1 MSNTQD
7 LVTTALIG
15 TRRREVKP
23 VGDNTPLEQA
33 ISRFRPQN
41 KAELLLG
48 IVAMNSIFRAAGGG
62 VLGTDWVIP
71 SGHLADP
78 SPTVAPEA
86 VLRLKQIL
94 EGKYQNILP
103 EWLGLLKHCQQ
114 RVPEEFLPAV
124 LEFGLQHL
132 PVQQVLNGEMI
143 GERGKYLAQLNPNW
157 GYVLGVIDES
167 VWQFGSKAQ
176 RLQYLRQMRKRDP
189 HKAAEMITA
198 VWANEAPEMRAEFM
212 DTLSNGLNMGDEP
225 FLESALDDKDE
236 RVQHNAAAMLGRLP
250 GSALVARMHARLDPI
265 LNLEQVPVRGFGGG
279 PAFSPRPTP
288 SGEALKPEKL
298 PNWNNG
304 LRSALGESGK
314 MSEEPESVQAT
325 SRIEGASP
333 SHPASGWAST
343 RPGSAP
349 SAPFRPS
356 AGTPLASRMA
366 VMVKL
371 PESLDQSMK
380 RDGVRAVSSRIPSDR
395 TSEKHQWLRYMVA
408 FVPPEYWRRKF
419 DLSFPDLI
427 EAAKAGNAGPSL
439 IGGWQ
444 TAARYFQDEDMI
456 EALLD
461 TVINPVSS
469 FGVFGGYQID
479 VRSLIVSLSPQRR
492 ESFLQQS
499 FTNRAPLA
507 FDRQGLI
514 MLECCTHSW
523 SRDFSLFICQQ
534 IGASLTMTNVNQIW
548 SRRRVASGGALTDTT
563 WSWWNWFGL
572 YIAPEAAGEIEAMLS
587 PLRAK
592 APAFSEVLL
601 MFIELLRFRSEMRK
615 ELGL

>member
-7 LVTTALIG
+7 LFTTALIG

-23 VGDNTPLEQA
+23 AGDNTPLGQA
-33 ISRFRPQN
+33 ISRFQPQN

-48 IVAMNSIFRAAGGG
+48 IVAINSIFRAAGGG
-62 VLGTDWVIP
+62 VPGTDWVVP
-71 SGHLADP
+71 SGHPADQ

-86 VLRLKQIL
+86 VQRLKQIL
-94 EGKYQNILP
+94 EGKFQNILP
-103 EWLGLLKHCQQ
+103 EWLELLQQCQR

-132 PVQQVLNGEMI
+132 PVQRVLSREMI

-157 GYVLGVIDES
+157 GYVLGVIDEGL
-167 VWQFGSKAQ
+167 WQFGSKTQ

-189 HKAAEMITA
+189 HKATEMLTE
-198 VWANEAPEMRAEFM
+198 VWANEAPEVRVEFL
-212 DTLSNGLNMGDEP
+212 DTLSNGLNIGDEP
-225 FLESALDDKDE
+225 FLESALEDKDE
-236 RVQHNAAAMLGRLP
+236 RVQYNAASMLGRLP
-250 GSALVARMHARLDPI
+250 NSALVARMHARLDPI
-265 LNLEQVPVRGFGGG
+265 LSLEQVPVRGFGGS
-279 PAFSPRPTP
+279 ASSPRPTP

-298 PNWNNG
+298 PNWSNG

-314 MSEEPESVQAT
+314 TSEEPESVQA
-325 SRIEGASP
+325 SGRIGDTSP
-333 SHPASGWAST
+333 SNPTSGWASS

-356 AGTPLASRMA
+356 TNTPPATRAA

-371 PESLDQSMK
+371 PENLDQNMK
-380 RDGVRAVSSRIPSDR
+380 RDGVRAIPSRIPSDR

-419 DLSFPDLI
+419 DLNFPDLI

-479 VRSLIVSLSPQRR
+479 VRSLIASLSPQRR

-499 FTNRAPLA
+499 FTKRAPLA

-572 YIAPEAAGEIEAMLS
+572 YIAPEAAEEIEAMLS
-587 PLRAK
+587 PVRAK
-592 APAFSEVLL
+592 APAFNEVLL